1 MTAPRT
7 DDHLVTLTIGQL
19 ARRSEVPVR
28 TLRFWSD
35 EGLVPADRNGA
46 GHRVYGPAA
55 VARLDLVRTLR
66 ELGLGLDDVRAV
78 LSRRR
83 GVGEIAAAHVRA
95 LDDRIRELRAQRA
108 VCTLLARTGDGDTPP
123 DERSVTLMNDL
134 ARLSAA
140 QRQHL
145 IDDFVNEAFA
155 GVDADA
161 PGAGIA
167 TAMRSMPAELPDDP
181 TPEQVGA
188 WVELAELVGD
198 PGFRARCREMAVAGA
213 TVSEHRERQAD
224 PAAVAEHAGGAL
236 AAGVDPASPAAAAA
250 LERIPGVAGL
260 SVADRAAWADTVDL
274 FADRRVERYW
284 TLLGVLN
291 GWPAREPAIPAFEW
305 FAAALRSAPVA
316 QSSDQP

>member
-1 MTAPRT
+1 M
-7 DDHLVTLTIGQL
+7 
-19 ARRSEVPVR
+19 R

-108 VCTLLARTGDGDTPP
+108 VCALLARNGAGDTPP

-145 IDDFVNEAFA
+145 IDDFVTETFA
-155 GVDADA
+155 GVDDDA

-167 TAMRSMPAELPDDP
+167 AGMRSMPAELPDDP

-188 WVELAELVGD
+188 WVELAELVAD

-213 TVSEHRERQAD
+213 TVPEHRARQAD

-236 AAGVDPASPAAAAA
+236 AAGIDPASPAASAA

-260 SVADRAAWADTVDL
+260 PVADRAAWADSVEV

-291 GWPAREPAIPAFEW
+291 GWPAREPAIPAYEW
-305 FAAALRSAPVA
+305 FAAALRSAPA
-316 QSSDQP
+316 GQSSDQP

>member
-7 DDHLVTLTIGQL
+7 DDHPVTLTIGQL
-19 ARRSEVPVR
+19 ARRSEVAVR

-108 VCTLLARTGDGDTPP
+108 VCALLARTGAGDTLP

-145 IDDFVNEAFA
+145 IDDFVTETFA
-155 GVDADA
+155 GIDDDA

-167 TAMRSMPAELPDDP
+167 TGMRSMPAELPDDP

-188 WVELAELVGD
+188 WVELAELVAD

-213 TVSEHRERQAD
+213 TAPEHREQQAD
-224 PAAVAEHAGGAL
+224 PAAVAEHAGAAL
-236 AAGVDPASPAAAAA
+236 AAGVDPASPEAARVLA
-250 LERIPGVAGL
+250 RIPGVEGQDAAARARTAD
-260 SVADRAAWADTVDL
+260 SVEL

-291 GWPAREPAIPAFEW
+291 GWPAREPAVPAFEW
-305 FAAALRSAPVA
+305 FAAALRSAPA
-316 QSSDQP
+316 GQSSDQP